1 MLETGANQIQGVTF
15 FVEIQRHSK
24 SPHVLCKHNFP
35 RNPVIYYCADQLCDE
50 VQLHIEPFNGETW
63 TLFIR
68 TYFKN
73 NLPCWILAENL
84 LQIRGNC

>member
-1 MLETGANQIQGVTF
+1 MLIN
-15 FVEIQRHSK
+15 
-24 SPHVLCKHNFP
+24 
-35 RNPVIYYCADQLCDE
+35 LCDE

-73 NLPCWILAENL
+73 NLPCWFLAENL
-84 LQIRGNC
+84 LQIRGICYKKKKKRNFFHVQEWPYYLV